1 MIRKPIDPNEE
12 KVDDFAGEE
21 IDEDS
26 EEQEETNVMVLMGET
41 KSLYFFTAKNKLR
54 KKLYKISVNLWF
66 EYFILLVVLISS
78 ILIAW
83 DNPLASSDM
92 KGFLLKIDYGITAI
106 FTIEMVIKIIAQGFI
121 FCGPKSYFLSIWNKM
136 DFFIVLVSVMSYFAS
151 DVLKIFKVFR
161 LLRTIKP
168 LKLVS
173 KNDGLKIALKT
184 MLKAAPNLLQL
195 MIILFIF
202 FVLCGVFMV
211 NVLKG
216 TFHDCH

>member
-1 MIRKPIDPNEE
+1 
-12 KVDDFAGEE
+12 
-21 IDEDS
+21 
-26 EEQEETNVMVLMGET
+26 
-41 KSLYFFTAKNKLR
+41 
-54 KKLYKISVNLWF
+54 
-66 EYFILLVVLISS
+66 
-78 ILIAW
+78 
-83 DNPLASSDM
+83 
-92 KGFLLKIDYGITAI
+92 
-106 FTIEMVIKIIAQGFI
+106 
-121 FCGPKSYFLSIWNKM
+121 M